1 MRWLLGA
8 VLYSVSYLRMCYS
21 LFMSGSLY
29 KLQVYVG
36 DKAGIYSVFNFLW
49 TVWDHVNKLINFVV
63 NSVGTSHQRIY
74 TSK

>member
-1 MRWLLGA
+1 MN
-8 VLYSVSYLRMCYS
+8 
-21 LFMSGSLY
+21 GSLY